1 MSELFDDF
9 KSIVLNKTPLLDVRA
24 PVEFKNGSFLNACN
38 LPIMNDEER
47 RLVGICYK
55 NEGNAKAIELGH
67 KLVSGVVKEQRVQA
81 WIEFI
86 KSNPSALLYCFRGG
100 QRSKITQT
108 WLKEN
113 GVEIPR
119 LKGGYKA
126 FRNFLLSEIEIS
138 FKYIQP
144 VILGGKTGSGKTIFL
159 KRFQNSIDLEA
170 LANHRG
176 SAFGQK
182 ITPQTTQIDFE
193 NALAYELIQKREAGF
208 ETLLFEDEGKHVG
221 SVFMPESFIAATAD
235 AGLVILEASLESRI
249 ETTLDEYVVQAQKN
263 YEAAGFE
270 EPFMAWQ
277 QSIKDAMKKI
287 ERRLGYEKYAI
298 VTSLFESA
306 VGEQLQ
312 NGSFLGY
319 KDWVEYLLLY
329 YYDPM
334 YDYQI
339 QKRSHR
345 VLFCSDALEVE
356 AFMKERALCF
366 L

>member
-1 MSELFDDF
+1 MSELYDDF

-24 PVEFKNGSFLNACN
+24 PVEFKNGSFFNACN
-38 LPIMNDEER
+38 LPIMSDEER

-67 KLVSGVVKEQRVQA
+67 KLVSGDVKEQRVQA
-81 WIEFI
+81 WCDFI
-86 KSNPSALLYCFRGG
+86 QANPSALLYCFRGG

-108 WLKEN
+108 WLQER
-113 GVEIPR
+113 GIEIPR

-126 FRNFLLSEIEIS
+126 FRNFLLKEIETS
-138 FKYIQP
+138 LKHLKP
-144 VILGGKTGSGKTIFL
+144 LILGGKTGSGKTIFL
-159 KRFQNSIDLEA
+159 KRFQNFIDLEA

-208 ETLLFEDEGKHVG
+208 KTLLFEDEGKHVG
-221 SVFMPESFIAATAD
+221 SVFMPESFIAAIAD
-235 AGLVILEASLESRI
+235 APLVILESSLESRI
-249 ETTLDEYVVQAQKN
+249 EITLEEYVVQAQKN

-270 EPFMAWQ
+270 EPFKAWQ
-277 QSIKDAMKKI
+277 QSIKNAMKKI
-287 ERRLGYEKYAI
+287 ERRLGYEKHAI
-298 VTSLFESA
+298 VSSLFEA
-306 VGEQLQ
+306 ALGEQLQ

-319 KDWVEYLLLY
+319 KEWIEYLLRH

-339 QKRSHR
+339 KKRSHR
-345 VLFCSDALEVE
+345 VLFCSDASEVE
-356 AFMKERALCF
+356 AFIKQRTLCS